1 MDAHTNTEPGC
12 HNYSTSWAS
21 PWLHFKALGLTV
33 ANDEHSDEEQRDSNS
48 VSTFKKRP
56 LFVFCAEIK
65 DENSCPTA
73 ANVRL
78 STHTYI
84 HKCVHRQTHLS
95 CKCRIITVLSAGG
108 KLGGLL
114 KIAILKRFIDV
125 MLVNGGD
132 TLGDS
137 ELMSFTLSPKILT
150 SCIAWDKCILF
161 LIQSGSLDDFAGCKN
176 CRCLNFSLYFV
187 SRITAIRKCYGRGS
201 LSY

>member
-1 MDAHTNTEPGC
+1 MKSKETAIR
-12 HNYSTSWAS
+12 S
-21 PWLHFKALGLTV
+21 PHL
-33 ANDEHSDEEQRDSNS
+33 
-48 VSTFKKRP
+48 KKRP